1 MSQLAKLAGKE
12 KEIEIDGITIKIK
25 PLSVSDLVLF
35 EKESTKKKNTTSEE
49 DLRLV
54 KDIIKKSI
62 EGVTDEEV
70 GNLNMGQILKL
81 QEAIMGINNIKTTPK
96 PSATPETKEEV
107 LADIK
112 KEQDAKST

>member
-12 KEIEIDGITIKIK
+12 KEIEIDGIKIKIK
-25 PLSVSDLVLF
+25 PLSVSDLVFF
-35 EKESTKKKNTTSEE
+35 EKESTKKENTTSEE

-70 GNLNMGQILKL
+70 GNLNMEQILKL
-81 QEAIMGINNIKTTPK
+81 QEVIMGINNIKTKPK
-96 PSATPETKEEV
+96 PSAKPETKEEV

-112 KEQDAKST
+112 KEQDAQSA